1 MLTALPSGIHLDCN
15 LVLPGDTSNTG
26 PTLLVESL
34 VEIFSGAHP
43 SPLGYNTQSFDFG
56 TRKLQ

>member
-15 LVLPGDTSNTG
+15 LVLTVPGDTSNTG

-34 VEIFSGAHP
+34 VEIFSGAHSI
-43 SPLGYNTQSFDFG
+43 SPWL
-56 TRKLQ
+56 